1 MIEIIDIV
9 SKQRT
14 ESKNSFG
21 LFGFPEYPELQPD
34 DIVFAYCSDPGS
46 QEEKANYVITYT
58 AEVYRVSV
66 FELGVDEFMERV
78 CPFLKNWDYD
88 TMPNLKYFLNPD
100 ERFTFKRNDWCW
112 LGLWGAH
119 SLYMHAS
126 MTEDFANATKGF
138 NHPDMSQKWLD
149 VAVGLVRKMI
159 EDINPIKKKL
169 MFENTDLNRF
179 IEAQEAPYFCGYKQ
193 ALEEIKNGRKTN
205 HWIWY
210 IFPQLRCL
218 GRSSRAHYYGIAN
231 RDEAQRYLEHPI
243 LGARIREITKALL
256 EHKDKTALSIFG
268 DIDAVKVR
276 SCMTMFDFLSPNDIF
291 GEVLD
296 SFYKSERCEITL
308 RVMQQE

>member
-9 SKQRT
+9 SKQLT

-46 QEEKANYVITYT
+46 QGEKANYVITYT

-126 MTEDFANATKGF
+126 ITEDFANETKGF
-138 NHPDMSQKWLD
+138 NHSDMSQKWLD

-169 MFENTDLNRF
+169 MFENTDINRF
-179 IEAQEAPYFCGYKQ
+179 IEAQEVPYFCGYKQ
-193 ALEEIKNGRKTN
+193 ALEEVKNGRKTN

-218 GRSSRAHYYGIAN
+218 GRSSRAHYYGIAD

-243 LGARIREITKALL
+243 LGARIREITEVLL

-268 DIDAVKVR
+268 NIDAVKVR
-276 SCMTMFDFLSPNDIF
+276 SCMTIFDFLSPNDIF
-291 GEVLD
+291 GEVLR
-296 SFYKSERCEITL
+296 SFYNEERCKITL
-308 RVMQQE
+308 RVMQQ